1 MPVFSRILLRQTLE
15 GFVQSGKARAPRVG
29 RSYPRSSGLKTAP
42 IVLVALL
49 SVTIIAS
56 ADPISPAT
64 ATQLTPV
71 ASGVPNTDGSVP
83 TSISTAERNPT
94 WRPPVQSVP
103 EPATLLLMGPA
114 LLLLARRL
122 RAR

>member
-1 MPVFSRILLRQTLE
+1 V
-15 GFVQSGKARAPRVG
+15 
-29 RSYPRSSGLKTAP
+29 KTAP

-64 ATQLTPV
+64 TTQLTPV
-71 ASGVPNTDGSVP
+71 ASGVPNIDGSVP